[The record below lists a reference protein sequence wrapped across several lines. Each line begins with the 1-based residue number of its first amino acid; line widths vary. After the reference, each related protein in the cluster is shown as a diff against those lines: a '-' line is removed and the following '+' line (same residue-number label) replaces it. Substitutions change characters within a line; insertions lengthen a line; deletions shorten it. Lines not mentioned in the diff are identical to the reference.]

1 MSTEAKTLIDE
12 LYEAEGKAEIVRGEV
27 VSMSP
32 SGKWHGR
39 AADNILLSLRA
50 YERKHKRG
58 FAFGDNVGFLVT
70 LPNRGSFSPDVA
82 WYVGEIGNL
91 TSDDALDLIDGAPT
105 FAIEIRSKNDYGKR
119 AERKI
124 AEKITDYF
132 TSGTLA
138 VWDVDLKGDEPIKL
152 HLTDRPDNPM
162 VFKYGETAHAEPILP
177 GWKFPVDDL
186 SS

>member
-12 LYEAEGKAEIVRGEV
+12 LYEAEGKAEIVGGGI

-39 AADNILLSLRA
+39 AADNILLSLRE
-50 YERKHKRG
+50 YEKKSRKG
-58 FAFGDNVGFLVT
+58 FAFGDNVGFLVD

-82 WYVGEIGNL
+82 WYVGEIGDL
-91 TSDDALDLIDGAPT
+91 TSDDALDFIDGAPT
-105 FAIEIRSKNDYGKR
+105 FAIEIRSKNDYGKK

-124 AEKITDYF
+124 AEKIADYF
-132 TSGTLA
+132 EAGTLA
-138 VWDVDLKGDEPIKL
+138 VWDVDLKSDEPIKL
-152 HLTDRPDNPM
+152 HLADRPDAPIT
-162 VFKYGETAHAEPILP
+162 FKYGEAAHAEPILP

-186 SS
+186 SA